1 MPGAPFPASPHKYPQ
16 LPINPVL
23 VVSLSPALLHYTH
36 KMSKL
41 HSFQLSGLLPK
52 PLLSSHPS
60 QPCACGPTQ
69 EDYPDIAG
77 VCRIFQSGRCGYKTS
92 HQEEEE
98 ERVHCCVICLKLRK
112 NIICIIIIFF
122 QLRSIITCHIIQGVR
137 YGGHHS
143 PLRRNSDKQK
153 FFISSALFVF

>member
-1 MPGAPFPASPHKYPQ
+1 MMPGAPTQPPHPKCCQ
-16 LPINPVL
+16 QPIVSII

-60 QPCACGPTQ
+60 HPCTCGPTQ

-98 ERVHCCVICLKLRK
+98 ERVHCCVICLKVRK
-112 NIICIIIIFF
+112 NII
-122 QLRSIITCHIIQGVR
+122 
-137 YGGHHS
+137 
-143 PLRRNSDKQK
+143 
-153 FFISSALFVF
+153 